1 MYGTLNEAKKMTAI
15 PKPILDLTQ
24 PVPADH
30 VHVEHIKE
38 ASRYLRGTIEE
49 GLRDPLTGAIAED
62 DTQLTKF
69 HGTYMQDN
77 RDLRHERHKSKLE
90 PAYSFMIRVRVPGGI
105 CTAKQ
110 YLEMDRIANTL
121 ANGTMKLTTRQ
132 AFQFHGVLK
141 RNLRQTM
148 REIIESSLDTI
159 AACGDVNRNVMCN
172 PNPYQSAVHEA
183 VYQVS
188 CQISEHLTPRTSAY
202 YEIWLNGEKAGGS
215 PKEIQDAEIKDH
227 EPLYTHRYLPR
238 KFKIAVAIPPYNDV
252 DIYAN
257 DIGLIAIEEK
267 GVLKG
272 FNIAVGGGMGMTHGE
287 PDTYPRL
294 ASVIGFIETAKVVDA
309 VEKIMTI
316 QRDYG
321 CRSNRK
327 HARFKY
333 TIDDYGLDFIREELT
348 RRCGYPLKKAKKFE
362 FERNGDTYGW
372 LKGTNGKWFLTLF
385 IEGGRVK
392 DTKGSPMMTALR
404 EVAEKCGNADFRLTG
419 NQNLMIGNVS
429 AAKKK
434 VVDEILKRHKVGE
447 FAGLSGLR
455 RNSIACVALPTCA
468 LAMAESER
476 YLPTLITKIEALA
489 EAEGL
494 RDDEIVIRMTGCP
507 NGCGRPY
514 LGEIGFVGKAPGK
527 YNLYLGAGFSGERLN
542 KLYRENI
549 DETTILSELKPILG
563 QYARER
569 KDGERFGD
577 FTIRAGYVKATVE
590 GRDFHD

>member
-1 MYGTLNEAKKMTAI
+1 MPE
-15 PKPILDLTQ
+15 PILDLSK
-24 PVPADH
+24 PVPKDH
-30 VHVEHIKE
+30 EHVEHIKE
-38 ASRYLRGTIEE
+38 ASNYLRGTIED
-49 GLRDPLTGAIAED
+49 GLADPITGAIADD

-69 HGTYMQDN
+69 HGSYQQDD
-77 RDLRHERHKSKLE
+77 RDSRNERRHSKLE

-121 ANGTMKLTTRQ
+121 ANGTIKLTTRQ

-141 RNLRQTM
+141 RNLKQTM
-148 REIIESSLDTI
+148 KEIIESTLDTI

-172 PNPYQSAVHEA
+172 PNPYQSKVHEE
-183 VYQVS
+183 VYKVS
-188 CQISEHLTPRTSAY
+188 CAISDHLTPQTSAY
-202 YEIWLNGEKAGGS
+202 YEIWMDGEKVVS
-215 PKEIQDAEIKDH
+215 TPKQIQDD
-227 EPLYTHRYLPR
+227 EPLYTRRYLPR

-252 DIYAN
+252 DIFAN
-257 DIGLIAIEEK
+257 DIGLIAIEENGK
-267 GVLKG
+267 LKG
-272 FNIAVGGGMGMTHGE
+272 FNVAVGGGMGMTHGVTE
-287 PDTYPRL
+287 TYPRL
-294 ASVIGFIETAKVVDA
+294 ASTIGFVSADKIVDT

-321 CRSNRK
+321 CRTNRK

-333 TIDDYGLDFIREELT
+333 TIDDYGLDFIKAELEK
-348 RRCGYPLKKAKKFE
+348 RCGYPLQEPVPYE

-385 IEGGRVK
+385 IEGGRIK
-392 DTKGSPMMTALR
+392 DTKQLKLMSALR
-404 EVAEKCGNADFRLTG
+404 LMAQKAGKADFRLTG
-419 NQNLMIGNVS
+419 NQNLMIGNLT

-434 VVDEILKRHKVGE
+434 VLEEIMQTYKIGE
-447 FAGLSGLR
+447 FSRLSGLR
-455 RNSIACVALPTCA
+455 KNSIACVAMPTCG

-476 YLPTLITKIEALA
+476 YLPELITKIEDITEKA
-489 EAEGL
+489 GL

-542 KLYRENI
+542 KMYRENI
-549 DETTILSELKPILG
+549 DEETILFELEPIL
-563 QYARER
+563 QAYAKEREQ
-569 KDGERFGD
+569 GERFGD
-577 FTIRAGYVKATVE
+577 FTIRKGYIMATRE
-590 GRDFHD
+590 GKDFHD

>member
-1 MYGTLNEAKKMTAI
+1 M
-15 PKPILDLTQ
+15 PKPILDITQ
-24 PVPADH
+24 PVPAEH

-49 GLRDPLTGAIAED
+49 GLADPLTGAIADD

-69 HGTYMQDN
+69 HGTYMQDD
-77 RDLRHERHKSKLE
+77 RELRNERRRSKLE

-105 CTAKQ
+105 CTAEQ

-121 ANGTMKLTTRQ
+121 ANGTLKLTTRQ

-148 REIIESSLDTI
+148 REIIEASMDSI

-172 PNPYQSAVHEA
+172 PNPYQSKVHEE
-183 VYQVS
+183 VYRVS
-188 CQISEHLTPRTSAY
+188 CAISEHLTPNTTAY
-202 YEIWLNGEKAGGS
+202 YEIWMNGEKTDAS
-215 PKEIQDAEIKDH
+215 PKVREDAEPI
-227 EPLYTHRYLPR
+227 YTHRYLPR

-252 DIYAN
+252 DVHAN
-257 DIGLIAIEEK
+257 DIGLIAIEEN
-267 GVLKG
+267 GRLAG

-287 PDTYPRL
+287 PETYPRL
-294 ASVIGFIETAKVVDA
+294 ASVIGFVNADQAVDA
-309 VEKIMTI
+309 CEKILTI

-333 TIDDYGLDFIREELT
+333 TLDDYGLDWFKEELERRLGFALQET
-348 RRCGYPLKKAKKFE
+348 RAYT

-385 IEGGRVK
+385 VEGGRVK
-392 DTKGSPMMTALR
+392 DQPGHPLMTALR
-404 EVAEKCGNADFRLTG
+404 EVAGAVKTADFRLTG
-419 NQNLMIGNVS
+419 NQNLMIGNVTA

-434 VVDEILKRHKVGE
+434 VDEILQRHKVGE
-447 FAGLSGLR
+447 YAGLSGLR
-455 RNSIACVALPTCA
+455 RNAIACVALPTCG
-468 LAMAESER
+468 LAMAEAER
-476 YLPTLITKIEALA
+476 YLPTLIDKIEVLA
-489 EAEGL
+489 EEAGL
-494 RDDEIVIRMTGCP
+494 RNDEIVIRMTGCP

-514 LGEIGFVGKAPGK
+514 LGEIGFVGKGPGK

-549 DETTILSELKPILG
+549 GEAEILSELKPILTR
-563 QYARER
+563 YAQEREA
-569 KDGERFGD
+569 GERFGD
-577 FTIRAGYVKATVE
+577 FTIRAGYVKATRE
-590 GRDFHD
+590 GRDFHA

>member
-1 MYGTLNEAKKMTAI
+1 MPT
-15 PKPILDLTQ
+15 PILDLTK
-24 PVPADH
+24 PVPKDH

-38 ASRYLRGTIEE
+38 ASNYLRGTIEE
-49 GLRDPLTGAIAED
+49 GLRDPITGAIADD

-69 HGTYMQDN
+69 HGTYMQDD
-77 RDLRHERHKSKLE
+77 RDLRNERRKSKLE
-90 PAYSFMIRVRVPGGI
+90 PAFSFMIRVRVPGGI

-110 YLEMDRIANTL
+110 YLEMDRIATSL

-172 PNPYQSAVHEA
+172 PNPYQSKVHEE
-183 VYQVS
+183 VYGVS
-188 CQISEHLTPRTSAY
+188 CAISEHLTPKTSAY
-202 YEIWLNGEKAGGS
+202 YEIWFNGEKAGGT
-215 PKEIQDAEIKDH
+215 PKEIQGETKDD
-227 EPLYTHRYLPR
+227 EPLYTRRYLPR

-252 DIYAN
+252 DIFAN
-257 DIGLIAIEEK
+257 DIGLVAIEEK
-267 GVLKG
+267 GKLKG

-287 PDTYPRL
+287 TDTYPRL
-294 ASVIGFIETAKVVDA
+294 ASVIGFIETDKIVDV

-333 TIDDYGLDFIREELT
+333 TIDDYGLDFIKEELAK
-348 RRCGYPLKKAKKFE
+348 RCGYALKKEKKFV

-372 LKGTNGKWFLTLF
+372 TEGTNGKWFLTLF
-385 IEGGRVK
+385 IEGGRIK
-392 DTKGSPMMTALR
+392 DTKGHPLMTALR
-404 EVAEKCGNADFRLTG
+404 EVAGNCGNADFRLTG

-434 VVDEILKRHKVGE
+434 TVDEILKKHKVGE
-447 FAGLSGLR
+447 YAGLSGLR
-455 RNSIACVALPTCA
+455 RNSIACVALPTCG

-476 YLPTLITKIEALA
+476 YLPTLISKIEALA
-489 EAEGL
+489 ESAGL

-542 KLYRENI
+542 KMYRENI
-549 DETTILSELKPILG
+549 DETQILDELKPILER
-563 QYARER
+563 YAKER

-590 GRDFHD
+590 GRDFHA